1 MPAGNLPHVA
11 TDSAQRHRRLDQVL
25 AADFIADIESFDLD
39 ELRRRRNL
47 ADDVE
52 TELSYYRR
60 LLHGRMDLLAFEQR
74 RRRGEE
80 LRSLIEALPEI
91 LVGRERG
98 GGGSARHLS
107 MELPPLP
114 VQGRRTV
121 DRVLGSDLMV
131 RLPELTTEDIS
142 EASVELAEVEA
153 ELSNARIRVQEVLD
167 RLQAEVISRYKN
179 DLGDPAL
186 RSS

>member
-1 MPAGNLPHVA
+1 MDN
-11 TDSAQRHRRLDQVL
+11 DSAQKHRRLDQVL
-25 AADFIADIESFDLD
+25 APDFSADLESFGLD
-39 ELRRRRNL
+39 ELRRRRDL
-47 ADDVE
+47 ADEVE

-60 LLHGRMDLLAFEQR
+60 LLHGRLDLLAFEQR

-80 LRSLIEALPEI
+80 QRSLIEALPEI
-91 LVGRERG
+91 LVGRERT

-107 MELPPLP
+107 TELPPLP
-114 VQGRRTV
+114 VRGRRTV

-131 RLPELTTEDIS
+131 RLPELTTEDLA

-153 ELSNARIRVQEVLD
+153 ELSMTRIKVQAVLD
-167 RLQAEVISRYKN
+167 RLQAEVVSRYKH

-186 RSS
+186 HST

>member
-1 MPAGNLPHVA
+1 MANDTNPE
-11 TDSAQRHRRLDQVL
+11 RRRLDQVL
-25 AADFIADIESFDLD
+25 DPTFLEGLD
-39 ELRRRRNL
+39 ELGLEDLRRRRDL

-60 LLHGRMDLLAFEQR
+60 LIHGRIDLLAYEQR

-80 LRSLIEALPEI
+80 ERSLIEALPEI
-91 LVGRERG
+91 LAGPERSEG
-98 GGGSARHLS
+98 GPARHLS
-107 MELPPLP
+107 TDLPPLP
-114 VQGRRTV
+114 IKGRRAV

-131 RLPELTTEDIS
+131 RLPELETEELV
-142 EASVELAEVEA
+142 EASTDLAEVEA
-153 ELSNARIRVQEVLD
+153 ELSDTRGKVQVVLD
-167 RLQAEVISRYKN
+167 RLQGEVVARYKH